1 MANGHERPGDLHTA
15 TGSEFIA
22 ETSEFAAF
30 QDAKRKHISAEKDDP
45 SSAALQSE
53 DAIST
58 FALATSSSTST
69 EVFVPRR
76 RFQRGR
82 LFVRG
87 SRKKVWVGS
96 FREDK
101 VRVDHKDSAQRS
113 IG

>member
-1 MANGHERPGDLHTA
+1 MANGHETPGDLRTA
-15 TGSEFIA
+15 TESALLA
-22 ETSEFAAF
+22 ETSELAAF
-30 QDAKRKHISAEKDDP
+30 QSAKRDQVSAEKNDP
-45 SSAALQSE
+45 SSAVLQSE

-58 FALATSSSTST
+58 VAHATPSSTST

-101 VRVDHKDSAQRS
+101 V
-113 IG
+113 